1 VCRALQ
7 SLGSRRTPVMAKA
20 TPINDLLSEEELG
33 FAKTYRYHGE
43 DQSPLYKSVLS
54 PLADW
59 LVQTFVPLWL
69 A

>member
-1 VCRALQ
+1 
-7 SLGSRRTPVMAKA
+7 MAKA